1 MNLGIL
7 GGSFD
12 PIHNGHLHMAVEAYK
27 AASLDRVLLIPAGH
41 SPNKEESQ
49 MTPSAMRYRMCCLAA
64 KSYDW
69 LAADPIEV
77 ESGERSYTYRT
88 LEKLR
93 EMYPDDRLFF
103 IMGGDSLDYFD
114 QWVHPERIAFCATI
128 LVIARDAYEEE
139 RLAEKIEQIGKSFPA
154 DIRIVPCSKYP
165 ISSTKIREMIQQGLD
180 VSAYVPRSVLQ
191 YIKENRLYL

>member
-12 PIHNGHLHMAVEAYK
+12 PIHNGHLHMAVEAYM

-114 QWVHPERIAFCATI
+114 QWVHPERIASCATI
-128 LVIARDAYEEE
+128 LVIARDSYEEE

>member
-12 PIHNGHLHMAVEAYK
+12 PIHNGHLYMAVEAYK

-41 SPNKEESQ
+41 SPNKDESQ

-93 EMYPDDRLFF
+93 GIYPDDRLFF

-114 QWVHPERIAFCATI
+114 QWVHPERIASCATI
-128 LVIARDAYEEE
+128 LVIARDSYEKE

-154 DIRIVPCSKYP
+154 DICIVPCSKYP
-165 ISSTKIREMIQQGLD
+165 VSSTKIREGIQQGLD

-191 YIKENRLYL
+191 YIKENRLYS